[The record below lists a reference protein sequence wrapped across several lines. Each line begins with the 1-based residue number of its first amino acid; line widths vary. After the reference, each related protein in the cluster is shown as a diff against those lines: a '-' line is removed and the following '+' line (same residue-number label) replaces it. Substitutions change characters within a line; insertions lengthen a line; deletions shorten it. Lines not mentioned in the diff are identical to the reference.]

1 MIELITQGV
10 DDNDL
15 YKFSTQKAILA
26 HKQKVPVAFEFKDR
40 RPQGQYTPKFKAAL
54 DDQIKGMS
62 ELRTAKET
70 IGFLSAKCPW
80 LGDDYLAYLR
90 NFRFNPDQ
98 VETKL
103 TDGNLGIRIEGPHE
117 EATMWEV
124 PLMYTIS
131 ELYFKMIDTNWSRL
145 GQEGRIQSKAIQLD
159 GLHYSDFGTRR
170 RRDFWTQD
178 RVVEIMHMFPTFV
191 GTSNVLLARKYGI
204 KAIGTYPHELVQR
217 MSVLESL
224 YHANRYTM
232 QFWQKTFGARLG
244 IALTDTFGTDSFL
257 RDFDDTLARL
267 FDGVRHDSGK
277 PIPFGYKII
286 AHYQKLGIDPLTKT
300 IVFSDSLNPVLAKII
315 FEEFK
320 GKIRMAFGIGTN
332 LTNDY
337 DGSEAL
343 NMVIKL
349 IMCDGIHVVK
359 LSDVSGKAIGDP
371 DAMRV
376 ALYTHLNVP
385 LDSKILDGVK

>member
-244 IALTDTFGTDSFL
+244 IALTDTFGTQAFL

-267 FDGVRHDSGK
+267 FDGVRQDSGD
-277 PIPFGYKII
+277 PILFGHDII
-286 AHYQKLGIDPLTKT
+286 AHYNKLGIDPLTKT
-300 IVFSDSLNPVLAKII
+300 IVFSDSLNPVLARTI

-320 GKIRMAFGIGTN
+320 GKIRTAFGIGTN
-332 LTNDY
+332 FTNDY
-337 DGSEAL
+337 DGSPAL

-359 LSDVSGKAIGDP
+359 LSDSFSKAIGDP
-371 DAMRV
+371 DALRV